1 MSAARAAAEA
11 ALEAETV
18 AAEEGCGQWSK
29 LMGVSGETL
38 RPGGLTLTRRALEL
52 CAFPPRARIMDVAC
66 GLGATL
72 GLLSSLGFAAIGID
86 SDPAMAAKASTR
98 GPVAISSM
106 EDLPF
111 GDGLADGMFCECA
124 LSLASSRIKALKEF
138 HRVLRPGGLLVLSD
152 VVVSAPDP
160 AEMLS
165 ASLLGREQ
173 PGLYPDWEERA
184 GPERE
189 GESEE
194 PQEASCLSLA
204 ITVEENLALL
214 RAAGLT
220 PIVVEDHRM
229 ALKALAAALVWAY
242 GKKGLDE
249 LSELGAGAAD
259 EELAKRLGYALI
271 ISENGPGNGK

>member
-18 AAEEGCGQWSK
+18 AAEEECGQWAK

-38 RPGGLTLTRRALEL
+38 RPGGLTLTRKALEL
-52 CAFPPRARIMDVAC
+52 CAFPPRSRIMDVAC
-66 GLGATL
+66 GFGATL
-72 GLLSSLGFAAIGID
+72 GLLSSLGFAAIGVD
-86 SDPAMAAKASTR
+86 SDPSMAAKASTR

-165 ASLLGREQ
+165 ASLMGQE
-173 PGLYPDWEERA
+173 PPVFYPDWEERIA
-184 GPERE
+184 MRPDGHR
-189 GESEE
+189 GEAQE
-194 PQEASCLSLA
+194 PGCLSLA
-204 ITVEENLALL
+204 ITVEENLSLL
-214 RAAGLT
+214 REAGLT

-249 LSELGAGAAD
+249 LAELGAGATD
-259 EELAKRLGYALI
+259 EERAKRLGYALI
-271 ISENGPGNGK
+271 ISENRPDNGS